1 MLFARRP
8 GGNRR
13 CSTILKSGSRAG
25 RVFGS
30 MSCFTLWII
39 EDVMRNSKRV
49 GVAGLAFIL
58 VVAFAG
64 SGSRAQGERND
75 PKTKKIRIVTVVKR
89 TGIGWFERMEE
100 GIKQFAAQNGVDATM
115 TGADDAD
122 PQKQADIIRKLI
134 AEKPDAITV
143 VPNSPEALEE
153 VLKQART
160 AGIKVVTHEASNQV
174 NTDVDIEAFDNLA
187 YGSNLM
193 DELASCMGGSGKYV
207 AFVGHTTARSHM
219 RWATAAFERAKQKYP
234 KIVRISAPVESTERL
249 ETAYQKAKELL
260 AKHPD
265 LEGFEGSSVVDVAG
279 IGRAVR
285 EAGVQGK
292 TCVMGTSLPSVAGEF
307 LNDGAV
313 DKMFLWDPLVAG
325 QAQVKLA
332 LMLIKGEKIA
342 PGLDLGLPGYRNL
355 TRIAGTPHG
364 LAGSGWIA
372 IDKSNVRQYPFD

>member
-1 MLFARRP
+1 
-8 GGNRR
+8 
-13 CSTILKSGSRAG
+13 
-25 RVFGS
+25 
-30 MSCFTLWII
+30 
-39 EDVMRNSKRV
+39 MRNSKRAV
-49 GVAGLAFIL
+49 VAGLAFIL
-58 VVAFAG
+58 VVAFSVSA
-64 SGSRAQGERND
+64 SRGQGNRKDAQAKR
-75 PKTKKIRIVTVVKR
+75 IRIVTVVKR
-89 TGIGWFERMEE
+89 TGIGWFERMQE
-100 GIKQFAAQNGVDATM
+100 GIKQFAAQHGVDATM
-115 TGADDAD
+115 TGAADAD
-122 PQKQADIIRKLI
+122 PEKQADIIRKLI
-134 AEKPDAITV
+134 GEKPNAITV

-153 VLKQART
+153 VLKQARA

-187 YGSNLM
+187 FGAYLM

-219 RWATAAFERAKQKYP
+219 RWATAAYERATQKYP
-234 KIVRISAPVESTERL
+234 KIVRISAPVETAERV
-249 ETAYQKAKELL
+249 ETAYSQAKELL

-307 LNDGAV
+307 LDDGAV
-313 DKMFLWDPLVAG
+313 DKIFLWDPLIAG
-325 QAQVKLA
+325 QAQDKLA

-342 PGLDLGLPGYRNL
+342 AGLDLGLPGYLNL
-355 TRIAGTPHG
+355 KRIPGTPHG

-372 IDKSNVRQYPFD
+372 IDKSNVRQYPF

>member
-1 MLFARRP
+1 
-8 GGNRR
+8 
-13 CSTILKSGSRAG
+13 
-25 RVFGS
+25 
-30 MSCFTLWII
+30 
-39 EDVMRNSKRV
+39 MRNAKPV
-49 GVAGLAFIL
+49 VVASLAFML
-58 VVAFAG
+58 VVACAVG
-64 SGSRAQGERND
+64 ASRGQGDRKAET
-75 PKTKKIRIVTVVKR
+75 TKKIRIVTVVKR

-115 TGADDAD
+115 TGAADAD

-143 VPNSPEALEE
+143 VPNSPEALEGI
-153 VLKQART
+153 LKQARA

-187 YGSNLM
+187 YGSHLM

-219 RWATAAFERAKQKYP
+219 RWATAAYERARQKYP
-234 KIVRISAPVESTERL
+234 KVVRISAPVETAERL
-249 ETAYQKAKELL
+249 ETAYQNAKELL
-260 AKHPD
+260 ARHPD

-285 EAGVQGK
+285 EAGAQGR

-307 LNDGAV
+307 LDDGAV

-325 QAQVKLA
+325 QAQTKLA
-332 LMLIKGEKIA
+332 LMLIKGQKIA
-342 PGLDLGLPGYRNL
+342 PGLDLGLPGYRSL
-355 TRIAGTPHG
+355 KRIPGTPHG
-364 LAGSGWIA
+364 LAGSSWITV
-372 IDKSNVRQYPFD
+372 DKSNVKQYPF